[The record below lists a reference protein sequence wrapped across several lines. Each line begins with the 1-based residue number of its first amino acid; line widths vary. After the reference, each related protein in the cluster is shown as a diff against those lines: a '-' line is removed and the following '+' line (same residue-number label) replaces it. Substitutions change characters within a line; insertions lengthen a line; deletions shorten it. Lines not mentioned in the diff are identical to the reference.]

1 MNKHG
6 GRWMN
11 RLRSV
16 GLLCLVFVTGG
27 LSRLDLGVPSK
38 WSNLLDGL
46 AASSGL
52 AHLKLSAL
60 DEDVLS
66 DYLEAERQLERRF
79 GVESFYSEQ
88 EIEAV
93 NERKS
98 SVEVGA

>member
-1 MNKHG
+1 MA
-6 GRWMN
+6 

-16 GLLCLVFVTGG
+16 GLLCLVFVTGV

-38 WSNLLDGL
+38 WSNLVDGL
-46 AASSGL
+46 TASSGL

-66 DYLEAERQLERRF
+66 DYLEAERCLERRL
-79 GVESFYSEQ
+79 GVKSFYSEQ

-93 NERKS
+93 KERKAS
-98 SVEVGA
+98 MEFEA